1 MKRIIISCNKR
12 PVSISLDLLE
22 AITAQKIADQEGSPA
37 FALVLRTVS
46 GMEYI
51 TDEFVIGKGS
61 AVNAVAAISREDD
74 DETVKTLKDLLTE
87 RCIRHGIDEE
97 AWANSRACT
106 S

>member
-1 MKRIIISCNKR
+1 MKRILITSNRK

-22 AITAQKIADQEGSPA
+22 VITAQKIPDREGSPA
-37 FALVLRTVS
+37 FALVMRTVS
-46 GMEYI
+46 GTEYI

-74 DETVKTLKDLLTE
+74 DETVKTLKNLLTE

-97 AWANSRACT
+97 AWANSHART

>member
-37 FALVLRTVS
+37 FAMVLRTVS

-51 TDEFVIGKGS
+51 TDEYVFTEGS
-61 AVNAVAAISREDD
+61 AVNAVAAINPDNSDAVD
-74 DETVKTLKDLLTE
+74 TLKHLLDKQG
-87 RCIRHGIDEE
+87 IRHEI
-97 AWANSRACT
+97 RL
-106 S
+106 

>member
-37 FALVLRTVS
+37 FALVLRTAS
-46 GMEYI
+46 GVEYI

-61 AVNAVAAISREDD
+61 AMNAVAAISSDD
-74 DETVKTLKDLLTE
+74 GEVVKTLQGLLTE
-87 RCIRHGIDEE
+87 RCIRHGVSATE
-97 AWANSRACT
+97 
-106 S
+106 